1 MKGIGLLGAIV
12 LSASGFAGESLTLE
26 QALKLAKTNNGTLKA
41 AAFDIQAATA
51 RKRQATSS
59 LFPTIT
65 PAFSFSKTKNE
76 QGNSTVGGTTFEFEQ
91 TATQARISWRLLDS
105 GERLTQI
112 RSAREGE
119 AAQIAQSRQTVRQ
132 VIFGVHQQYIETLRA
147 QELESLADYQ
157 LKRAETVLEQTQARV
172 KVGDAARREIL
183 QAQADA
189 LNASVNVITAKNRVD
204 TNAATLKSQIGLQK
218 DFDRPVLAGYK
229 VDIDSPTVLAK
240 AVEVG
245 MTIRPDLIARRRN
258 IGASQQS
265 LRNAQIGAGITWSLD
280 YTDTSFFTPIT
291 GNNQNISFLLS
302 YPLFDGGNARSAVAI
317 QRASLESAA
326 ANLTQAERD
335 ARSEIESAFI
345 TFSQNKSRAEAAE
358 KAFQAATLNFEA
370 TQESRRL
377 GASDLI
383 DLLTA
388 QVSLATAESNRIDAK
403 YDLLIS
409 QLRLQLVTGMP
420 VPGEDN

>member
-291 GNNQNISFLLS
+291 GNNQNVSFLLS

>member
-1 MKGIGLLGAIV
+1 MKGLGLLGTIV
-12 LSASGFAGESLTLE
+12 LAASGWAGESLTLE
-26 QALKLAKTNNGTLKA
+26 EALKLAKANNGTLKA
-41 AAFDIQAATA
+41 AASDIKAATA
-51 RKRQATSS
+51 RKAQATSA
-59 LFPTIT
+59 LFPTLT

-76 QGNSTVGGTTFEFEQ
+76 QGNSTIGGTTFEFEQ
-91 TATQARISWRLLDS
+91 SATQARINWRVLDS

-119 AAQIAQSRQTVRQ
+119 AAQVAQSRQTFRQ

-157 LKRAETVLEQTQARV
+157 YKRAATVLEQTKARV
-172 KVGDAARREIL
+172 NVGDAARREIL
-183 QAQADA
+183 QAQADT
-189 LNASVNVITAKNRVD
+189 LNASVNVIVAKNRVD
-204 TNAATLKSQIGLQK
+204 TNAATLKSQIGLQR
-218 DFDRPVLAGYK
+218 DFERPVLSPYK
-229 VDIDSPTVLAK
+229 VDVDSPTELAK

-258 IGASQQS
+258 IGATQQS
-265 LRNAQIGAGITWSLD
+265 LRNAQIGAGLQWSLD
-280 YTDTSFFTPIT
+280 YTDTSFFTPT
-291 GNNQNISFLLS
+291 VGNNQNISFLLS
-302 YPLFDGGNARSAVAI
+302 YPLFDGGNARSGVAI
-317 QRASLESAA
+317 QRATLESAVA
-326 ANLTQAERD
+326 TLTQSERD

-345 TFSQNKSRAEAAE
+345 TFDQNKSRAEAAE
-358 KAFQAATLNFEA
+358 KAFEAAKLNFEA
-370 TQESRRL
+370 TTESRRL

-383 DLLTA
+383 EVLTA

-420 VPGEDN
+420 IPGEDN